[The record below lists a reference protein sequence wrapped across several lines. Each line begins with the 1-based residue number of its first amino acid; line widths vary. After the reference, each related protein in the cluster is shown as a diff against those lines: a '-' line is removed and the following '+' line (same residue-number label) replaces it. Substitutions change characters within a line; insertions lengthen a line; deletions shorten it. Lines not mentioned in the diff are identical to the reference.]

1 MKTLTY
7 AAVMLAVIAGSAP
20 AMAQVMQPA
29 APDVPIAVQAQ
40 PPLGAQEVTP
50 VSSWAGTPGEADG
63 INNAYGQ
70 PNQVF
75 GCPGQARLPPARI
88 LHPKLTERGVA
99 DARTDAGCERDWPST
114 LPPISAGRAP
124 SYGSMVA
131 SCTAMSG
138 GDHAYQRGKL

>member
-20 AMAQVMQPA
+20 AMAQVQPPTPNA
-29 APDVPIAVQAQ
+29 PIAVQAQ

-63 INNAYGQ
+63 IYNAYGQ

-75 GCPGQARLPPARI
+75 GMPGAGQASASSHPA
-88 LHPKLTERGVA
+88 P
-99 DARTDAGCERDWPST
+99 
-114 LPPISAGRAP
+114 
-124 SYGSMVA
+124 
-131 SCTAMSG
+131 
-138 GDHAYQRGKL
+138 